1 MSELINNSQ
10 GRKELLKHMILQLH
24 EGVAPEEI
32 RARMIVLLTKIPYGE
47 VVEVE
52 QELISEGL
60 PESEVLRLCDIHSQA
75 LEGRIDLTGM
85 KIVAPGHPVDTFKR
99 ENRELEK
106 VVRQLRELFASVDTE
121 FSGPAAEKYL
131 NTVKGLFNSLMDV
144 DKHYRR
150 KENLLFPF
158 LEKYGITG
166 PPKVMWGKH
175 DETRDLLK
183 NAINALNMTG
193 DFNTDMMKMKVE
205 LHLLPAAKAITDMI
219 MKEEEILLP
228 MTLDKLTETD
238 WYEIYRQTN
247 EIGYCLYDPEVTWN
261 PQGVVIA
268 EETSAEEG
276 SVNLPSGKFTSEELL
291 AILNTL
297 PVDLT
302 FVDRNDK
309 VKYFSQGKERIFD
322 RNRAILGRDVR
333 MCHPP
338 GSVHIVD
345 QIIGDFKSGMADS
358 APFWIQMGGK
368 FIHIEYFA
376 LRNEQGE
383 YLGTLEM
390 SQDLTEKR
398 KISGD
403 QRLLSYRK
411 SDTGKSSVQPEPQ
424 QHNDHSHQH
433 VSGTPQK
440 TSQMNK
446 PHWLDLSRIIIK
458 LDARPLLA
466 QGIHPL
472 EQVQQQC
479 AALNP
484 GEIFELI
491 TPFPPSP
498 MIEKM
503 AAAGFEAHLETAADG
518 MFHTYFLK
526 K

>member
-1 MSELINNSQ
+1 MSELINNFQS
-10 GRKELLKHMILQLH
+10 RKELLKHMILQLH
-24 EGVAPEEI
+24 EGEAPEAV
-32 RARMIVLLTKIPYGE
+32 RARMIELLTKIPYGE

-75 LEGRIDLTGM
+75 LEGHIDLSGM
-85 KIVAPGHPVDTFKR
+85 KVVAPGHPVDTFKR

-106 VVRQLRELFASVDTE
+106 VVKQLHELFSQSETE
-121 FSGPAAEKYL
+121 LSGPGKDKFL
-131 NTVKGLFNSLMDV
+131 NMVKGLFNSLMDV

-183 NAINALNMTG
+183 NAINSLIMPG
-193 DFNTDMMKMKVE
+193 DISPEMMQMKVE
-205 LHLLPAAKAITDMI
+205 LYLNPAVKAITDMI

-238 WYEIYRQTN
+238 WYQVYRQTN
-247 EIGYCLYDPEVTWN
+247 EIGYCLYDPDVTWK
-261 PQGVVIA
+261 PQGVEIA
-268 EETSAEEG
+268 EETSALEG
-276 SVNLPSGKFTSEELL
+276 TISLPSGKFTSEELL
-291 AILNTL
+291 AILNTI

-309 VKYFSQGKERIFD
+309 VKYFSQGNERIFD

-338 GSVHIVD
+338 SSVHIVD
-345 QIIGDFKSGMADS
+345 QIVGDFKAGKADS

-376 LRNEQGE
+376 LRNEKGE

-398 KISGD
+398 RISGD
-403 QRLLSYRK
+403 QRLLTYK
-411 SDTGKSSVQPEPQ
+411 NNE
-424 QHNDHSHQH
+424 
-433 VSGTPQK
+433 
-440 TSQMNK
+440 
-446 PHWLDLSRIIIK
+446 
-458 LDARPLLA
+458 
-466 QGIHPL
+466 
-472 EQVQQQC
+472 
-479 AALNP
+479 AA
-484 GEIFELI
+484 
-491 TPFPPSP
+491 
-498 MIEKM
+498 K
-503 AAAGFEAHLETAADG
+503 
-518 MFHTYFLK
+518 
-526 K
+526 